1 LLPCNLGGV
10 FIILP
15 MSLTSRSAAVE
26 ESEPTSSTKTRV
38 LVVED
43 HPITRQGLK
52 ALINQQLNLTVCG
65 EADCAADTFSLVETL
80 RPDLATVDVSLKG
93 SSGLE
98 LVKALRERFPNLPI
112 LMVSM
117 HDEALFAE
125 RALRAG
131 ALGYVMKQEAAD
143 KIATAIQHVLRGEL
157 YLSVKMKERVLH
169 RFVSKK
175 NDGLVFAMDTLSS
188 REMEVFQLIGNGFS
202 TRQIAEKLNLS
213 SKTID
218 SYREHLKLKL
228 GLETG
233 AELMRH
239 AIQWVRSEALT
250 TQMAS

>member
-1 LLPCNLGGV
+1 MNSSDTLQ
-10 FIILP
+10 I
-15 MSLTSRSAAVE
+15 
-26 ESEPTSSTKTRV
+26 PTVSDTDDLDTATQSTKTRV
-38 LVVED
+38 MIVED

-52 ALINQQLNLTVCG
+52 ALINQQLSLVVCG
-65 EADCAADTFSLVETL
+65 EAESAPDAIELANRLQ
-80 RPDLATVDVSLKG
+80 PDLAVVDVSLKA
-93 SSGLE
+93 SSGIDLT
-98 LVKALRERFPNLPI
+98 KTLRANLPAMPV
-112 LMVSM
+112 LVVSM

-131 ALGYVMKQEAAD
+131 AMGYVMKQEAGD
-143 KIATAIQHVLRGEL
+143 KIAAAIQQILRGEL
-157 YLSVKMKERVLH
+157 YLSSKMKERVLH

-175 NDGLVFAMDTLSS
+175 NDGLVFAMDTLSN

-239 AIQWVRSEALT
+239 AIQWVRSEAT
-250 TQMAS
+250 IGTA

>member
-1 LLPCNLGGV
+1 MP
-10 FIILP
+10 P
-15 MSLTSRSAAVE
+15 TSRSALIE
-26 ESEPTSSTKTRV
+26 ESGSQPPASTKTRV
-38 LVVED
+38 LLVED

-65 EADCAADTFSLVETL
+65 EADSAADAIALVQTL
-80 RPDLATVDVSLKG
+80 QPDLAIVDVSLRG

-98 LVKALRERFPNLPI
+98 LVKTLRERFTTLPV

-131 ALGYVMKQEAAD
+131 ALGYVMKHEAAD

-157 YLSVKMKERVLH
+157 YLSNKMKERVLH

-233 AELMRH
+233 AELIRH

-250 TQMAS
+250 QMAS